1 MAETTPKTIFE
12 EKFPEKLK
20 ENPQLA
26 KDVGAVI
33 FFDISGP
40 AGGTWTA
47 DFTKSEGWIS
57 SGAGATPKMTV
68 SMSDEDLLKIVAK
81 QLNPQMAA
89 MSGKLKFKPFDM
101 ALAMKLG
108 KLF

>member
-1 MAETTPKTIFE
+1 MAEMTPKTIFE

-26 KDVGAVI
+26 KDVDAVI
-33 FFDISGP
+33 VFEVSGP
-40 AGGTWTA
+40 SGGTWTA
-47 DFTKSEGWIS
+47 DLTKSEGWIT
-57 SGAGATPKMTV
+57 SGAGAAPKMTV
-68 SMSDEDLLKIVAK
+68 VVSDEDLLKIVAK

>member
-33 FFDISGP
+33 LFEVSGP
-40 AGGTWTA
+40 NGGSWTA

-57 SGAGATPKMTV
+57 SGAGAAPKMTV
-68 SMSDEDLLKIVAK
+68 SVTDEDLLKIVNK